1 MSISQ
6 KIFIAGICA
15 AIACIASPFVLS
27 AQSMTPEQRA
37 QLERDLAA
45 IELDIQKNQV
55 ELTKKQAE
63 RTSLERDVAVL
74 EGKIRAEQLAIR
86 QRDLAIKKIR
96 DDIGDKTKG
105 IQTLDSKVAA
115 GQESLAQILRRTRE
129 IDETSL
135 VELALGESITDL
147 FQEIDDFE
155 SVQIALDASFAEMI
169 VTRSDLSARKS
180 ALEERQA
187 EESELRQLQVLQR
200 QSLEKIERDKQSLVK
215 LAKGQEATYQ
225 QVIVEKQRTAA
236 QIRAALFNLRDS
248 GAIPFGTAYQYA
260 KEAGTAL
267 GVRPALIL
275 GILRQETNLG
285 ENVGAC
291 LLTNSPNK
299 GDGKGKNTGR
309 PFSQVMKGSR
319 DVDPFMAI
327 TAELGLDSSTQVV
340 SCPQAGGFGGAMG
353 PAQFIPS
360 TWMLYKDRLA
370 KLTGQ
375 NPPNPWSARTAIFAT
390 AVLMADNG
398 ADNGTRASERLA
410 ALRYFAG
417 WANANKSAYRF
428 YGDGVMGYTDEFQKD
443 IDVLEGR

>member
-1 MSISQ
+1 MSDSL
-6 KIFIAGICA
+6 KMMCAGILGA
-15 AIACIASPFVLS
+15 LAFLIFPSFSA
-27 AQSMTPEQRA
+27 AQSLTPEQRA

-74 EGKIRAEQLAIR
+74 EGKIKAEQLAIR

-96 DDIGDKTKG
+96 DDIGDKARG

-135 VELALGESITDL
+135 VELALGESITDF
-147 FQEIDDFE
+147 FQEVDDFE
-155 SVQIALDASFAEMI
+155 SVQIALDASFTEM
-169 VTRSDLSARKS
+169 TAARTDLSARKT

-200 QSLEKIERDKQSLVK
+200 QSLEKIERDKQSLVR
-215 LAKGQEATYQ
+215 LAKGQEASYQ
-225 QVIVEKQRTAA
+225 QVITEKKQSAA
-236 QIRAALFNLRDS
+236 QIRAKLFDLRDS

-275 GILRQETNLG
+275 GVLRQETNLG

-309 PFSQVMKGSR
+309 AFSQVMKGSR

-327 TAELGLDSSTQVV
+327 TAELGLDPTTQVV
-340 SCPQAGGFGGAMG
+340 SCPQAGGYGGAMG

-360 TWMLYKDRLA
+360 TWMQYKDRLG

-398 ADNGTRASERLA
+398 ADDGTRASERLA

-417 WANANKSAYRF
+417 WGNANKAAYRF
-428 YGDGVMGYTDEFQKD
+428 YGDGVMGYADEFQKD

>member
-1 MSISQ
+1 MSISS
-6 KIFIAGICA
+6 KVFLGAVFGMCA
-15 AIACIASPFVLS
+15 LVLIPFAVS
-27 AQSMTPEQRA
+27 AQSLTPEQRA

-74 EGKIRAEQLAIR
+74 EGKIKAEQLAIR

-105 IQTLDSKVAA
+105 IQTLDTKVAA
-115 GQESLAQILRRTRE
+115 GQDSLAQILRRTRE

-155 SVQIALDASFAEMI
+155 SVQIALDASFNEMMA
-169 VTRSDLSARKS
+169 TRTDLSARKT

-187 EESELRQLQVLQR
+187 EESELRGLQVLQR
-200 QSLEKIERDKQSLVK
+200 QSLEKIERDKAALVK

-225 QVIVEKQRTAA
+225 KVITEKKQTAA
-236 QIRAALFNLRDS
+236 QIRAKLFDLRDQ
-248 GAIPFGTAYQYA
+248 GAIPFGTAYNYA
-260 KEAGTAL
+260 KEAGAAL

-275 GILRQETNLG
+275 GVLRQETNLG

-291 LLTNSPNK
+291 LLTNSPDK

-309 PFSQVMKGSR
+309 AFNQVMKGSR

-327 TAELGLDSSTQVV
+327 TAELGLDPTTQVV
-340 SCPQAGGFGGAMG
+340 SCPQAGGYGGAMG

-360 TWMLYKDRLA
+360 TWVLYKDRLA

-398 ADNGTRASERLA
+398 ADAGTLAAERLA

-417 WANANKSAYRF
+417 WANATKPAYRF
-428 YGDGVMGYTDEFQKD
+428 YADGVLGYAEEFQAD